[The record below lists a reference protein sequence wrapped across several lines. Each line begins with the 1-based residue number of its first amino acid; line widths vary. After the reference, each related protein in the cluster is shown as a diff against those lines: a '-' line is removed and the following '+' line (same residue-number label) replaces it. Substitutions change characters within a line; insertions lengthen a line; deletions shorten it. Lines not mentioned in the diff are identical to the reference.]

1 MSKTY
6 TTLSTGLTTANKTVV
21 GAINEVNNKIGEMK
35 IYTSLDQLSLT
46 SGITTTTIFN
56 AMPNNSLLRIEVAD
70 NAVVTDIPK
79 NTNGVLMI
87 DKVSNNNVTIEYKI
101 TSGELFIG
109 VLTIGDTTSLSWKR
123 LCSTTEDNYESGF
136 IWISKYL
143 PTGATGNNFYL
154 SYSVK
159 NGCCF
164 VSCGGGMTTSA
175 NFDYTKIDLT
185 KTTWSTN
192 TGKTIFPKPRTNQKV
207 KLFSEKNNVNSLLL
221 LEIYPTGEVYM
232 FHSGSLIT
240 DKNEYWQGT
249 LCYAILE

>member
-1 MSKTY
+1 MSIYKGSTKVQGQVSIGGVISNITTY
-6 TTLSTGLTTANKTVV
+6 A
-21 GAINEVNNKIGEMK
+21 
-35 IYTSLDQLSLT
+35 SLDQLGLVNGT
-46 SGITTTTIFN
+46 STIDIFN
-56 AMPNNSLLRIEVAD
+56 ALPDNSLLRIEVA
-70 NAVVTDIPK
+70 NNTVVTDIPK

-123 LCSTTEDNYESGF
+123 LCSTAEDNYESGY
-136 IWISKYL
+136 IWIDNYL
-143 PTGATGNNFYL
+143 PKGATGNNFYL

-192 TGKTIFPKPRTNQKV
+192 TGKTIFPKPKTPKKV

-232 FHSGSLIT
+232 LHSGSLIT

-249 LCYAILE
+249 LCYAISE